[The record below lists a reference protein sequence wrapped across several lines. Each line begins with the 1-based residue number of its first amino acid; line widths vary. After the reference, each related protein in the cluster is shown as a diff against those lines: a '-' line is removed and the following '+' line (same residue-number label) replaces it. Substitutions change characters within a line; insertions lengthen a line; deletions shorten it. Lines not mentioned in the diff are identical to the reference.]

1 MKKILL
7 SAALLAG
14 VVANAQNP
22 TTLMEEMDGETP
34 CFLGYEEGP
43 GPFQGSCL
51 LYTSPSPRD

>member
-22 TTLMEEMDGETP
+22 TTLMEEMDGEYGRVALVAP
-34 CFLGYEEGP
+34 DSG
-43 GPFQGSCL
+43 
-51 LYTSPSPRD
+51 